1 MSINLKQRHR
11 ASTEDI
17 SNLEA
22 VVQCQLSAQVLRF
35 FNEYDGAVPDSNI
48 FSVAE
53 NIESGVNQFIPC
65 NKIPDERGKIENIG
79 SCSYPIAWAEG
90 GNYVCIDENQGG
102 AVFFWDHEAPDLTH
116 KLSSDIQSFLGALR
130 PFDASSVKLAPGQ
143 VKKAWIDPEFLKSLS
158 KKS

>member
-1 MSINLKQRHR
+1 MSVNLKQGRS
-11 ASTEDI
+11 ASAQDI

-22 VVQCQLSAQVLRF
+22 VVHCQLSVQVLRF
-35 FNEYDGAVPDSNI
+35 FKEYDGAVPDPNI

-65 NKIPDERGKIENIG
+65 GKVLTERSKIANIG

-90 GNYVCIDENQGG
+90 GNYICIDENQGG
-102 AVFFWDHEAPDLTH
+102 AVFFWDHEAP
-116 KLSSDIQSFLGALR
+116 KLVRRLSTDIQSFLGVLR
-130 PFDASSVKLAPGQ
+130 PFDVSSVKLAPGQ
-143 VKKAWIDPEFLKSLS
+143 VKKAWIDPDFLKGLP